1 MDTAITDLVGKQH
14 SSLVIRKTCRFG
26 FPIYTSIITDENL
39 DKLDEYMDTFLDEIK
54 VKECNSI
61 QALRNAAG
69 GLVDYLCQQYNE
81 KVEGIAVI
89 MSADKCM
96 ISSLYGDFM
105 THAQCRLELFSLLNM
120 SCHV

>member
-1 MDTAITDLVGKQH
+1 M
-14 SSLVIRKTCRFG
+14 VIRKTSRFG
-26 FPIYTSIITDENL
+26 IPIYVAIITDDNL
-39 DKLDEYMDTFLDEIK
+39 DTLDKIIDDFLTEKRIK
-54 VKECNSI
+54 DAKNI
-61 QALRNAAG
+61 QEFRNIAG
-69 GLVDYLCQQYNE
+69 GLTEHLYESYS
-81 KVEGIAVI
+81 KIEGAAVI